1 MQFHRLKRRDFI
13 TLIGGAAVAWPLAS
27 RAQQPTM
34 PVIGFLDPESLEPTA
49 PLVAAFRNGLSETG
63 YVEGRN
69 VAIEFRWAYNDRDR
83 LPELAVDLV
92 RRRVTV
98 ITTPGGIAA
107 ALAAKAATST
117 IPLVFMAAG
126 DPVQAGLVMSLS
138 RPGGNTT
145 GVSFMTGE
153 IAAKQLGLM
162 HELIPQAE
170 RFAVLVNPKNPHA
183 EPWIRD
189 VQAAALAI
197 GGKIEVFTA
206 STNSDIDAAFS
217 TFMQKTPDGLLIG
230 ADPMFTARRAQLVI
244 LATHHHLPTIYFD
257 RVLTDIGG
265 LMSYGAN
272 LAEQYR
278 QVGIYVGRILNGEK
292 PADLPVIRPTK
303 FEFVINLQTARTL
316 GLSVPATLL
325 ALADEVIE

>member
-1 MQFHRLKRRDFI
+1 MQFDQLKRRDFI
-13 TLIGGAAVAWPLAS
+13 TLLGSAAVAWPLAA
-27 RAQQPTM
+27 RAQQPAM

-63 YVEGRN
+63 HVEGRN

-83 LPELAVDLV
+83 LPDLAADLV

-98 ITTPGGIAA
+98 IATPGGIAA
-107 ALAAKAATST
+107 TLVAKAATAT
-117 IPLVFMAAG
+117 IPIVFMVSG
-126 DPVQAGLVMSLS
+126 DPVQAGLAMSLS

-162 HELIPQAE
+162 HELIPRAE
-170 RFAVLVNPKNPHA
+170 RFAVLVNPKNPNA
-183 EPWIRD
+183 EPLTRD

-197 GGKIEVFTA
+197 GRQIEVLAAT
-206 STNSDIDAAFS
+206 TNRDIDAAFS
-217 TFMQKTPDGLLIG
+217 SLAQKRADALLVSPDPL
-230 ADPMFTARRAQLVI
+230 FTARRAQLVI
-244 LATHHHLPTIYFD
+244 LATHHRLPAVYFD

-278 QVGIYVGRILNGEK
+278 QVGVYVGRILKGEK
-292 PADLPVIRPTK
+292 SADLPVIRPTK
-303 FEFVINLQTARTL
+303 LEFVINLQTARTL
-316 GLSVPATLL
+316 GIDVPPTLL
-325 ALADEVIE
+325 ATADEVIE

>member
-1 MQFHRLKRRDFI
+1 MRRREFV
-13 TLIGGAAVAWPLAS
+13 TLLGGAAAAWPLAA
-27 RAQQPTM
+27 RAQEAAM
-34 PVIGFLDPESLEPTA
+34 PVIGFLDPQSLEPTA

-83 LPELAVDLV
+83 LPDLAADLV
-92 RRRVTV
+92 RRRVMV
-98 ITTPGGIAA
+98 IATPGGIAA
-107 ALAAKAATST
+107 TLVAKAATKT
-117 IPLVFMAAG
+117 IPIVFMASG
-126 DPVQAGLVMSLS
+126 DPVQSGLAASLS

-170 RFAVLVNPKNPHA
+170 RFAVLVNPKNPNA
-183 EPWIRD
+183 EPVTQD

-197 GGKIEVFTA
+197 GCQVEVLAA
-206 STNSDIDAAFS
+206 STNRDIDTSFS
-217 TFMQKTPDGLLIG
+217 SVAQKRADALLVSPDPL
-230 ADPMFTARRAQLVI
+230 FTARRAQLVI
-244 LATHHHLPTIYFD
+244 LATYHRLPAVYFD
-257 RVLTDIGG
+257 RMLADIGG

-278 QVGIYVGRILNGEK
+278 QVGVYVGRILKGEK

-303 FEFVINLQTARTL
+303 LEFVINLQTARTL
-316 GLSVPATLL
+316 GIEVPPTLL
-325 ALADEVIE
+325 ALANEVIE